1 MKSQAKKPLLT
12 AVAGVALLGTA
23 GCGSSG
29 TAQDEP
35 AAPAPVSDAASSA
48 SSTAGSTAT
57 GPASGSVTY
66 ADGEYTGTGSYIP
79 PSNKQEEVTVTMTLS
94 GGTVTAVEVSPSGNN
109 PTSKRYQAEFTDG
122 IQKEVVGKP
131 IDSLDVG
138 KVAGSSLTSQG
149 FNKALEQIKAEAGS

>member
-23 GCGSSG
+23 GCGSAG
-29 TAQDEP
+29 TAQDGP
-35 AAPAPVSDAASSA
+35 ATPAPASA
-48 SSTAGSTAT
+48 SASEAVPSAAGSTASGT
-57 GPASGSVTY
+57 GTY